1 MGNTARVT
9 PIGKRHSLLNQVSG
23 RRNMGQ
29 TITEGG
35 QWMRQDM
42 VDVSID
48 SESVTKSQNELREMA
63 QTQNGASRF
72 GTRGKS
78 VF

>member
-1 MGNTARVT
+1 
-9 PIGKRHSLLNQVSG
+9 
-23 RRNMGQ
+23 
-29 TITEGG
+29 
-35 QWMRQDM
+35 MRQDM

-72 GTRGKS
+72 SARGKS